1 MLDPENSAADK
12 EIYDKLDPK
21 NRDDMVKKR
30 NNFAF
35 ADFKKSKKAF
45 KNRKDLDN
53 STFHT
58 TNLDHVNFE
67 KSNLSSK
74 FLFSF

>member
-1 MLDPENSAADK
+1 MLVWMNKRKDENNLGVLPSKLD
-12 EIYDKLDPK
+12 EMEYQLDPK

-58 TNLDHVNFE
+58 TKL
-67 KSNLSSK
+67 
-74 FLFSF
+74 